1 MNTERHSRSR
11 ISGLLY
17 LCLSVFICGQLFFYR
32 LGDHDLW
39 ASHEARAAQNAQR
52 ILDEGDWLL
61 PRLFDDQVELQKP
74 PLYYWLVAA
83 AGWCRGS
90 IDSTAVRLPAA
101 TAGLTTV
108 VVVFGFLAS
117 LGRPVGG
124 LFA

>member
-1 MNTERHSRSR
+1 MRSR
-11 ISGLLY
+11 THSY
-17 LCLSVFICGQLFFYR
+17 LAVVLAVATFLFFYR

-39 ASHEARAAQNAQR
+39 ASHEARAAQNAQW
-52 ILDEGDWLL
+52 ILDDGDWLL

-101 TAGLTTV
+101 AAGLTTV

-124 LFA
+124 